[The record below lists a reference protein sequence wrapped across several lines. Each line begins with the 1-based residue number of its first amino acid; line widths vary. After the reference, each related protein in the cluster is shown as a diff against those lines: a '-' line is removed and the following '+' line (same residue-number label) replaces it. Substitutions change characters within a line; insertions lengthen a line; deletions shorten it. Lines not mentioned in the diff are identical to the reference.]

1 MTQHEIF
8 IGLGIIFL
16 GFGPLMAGAIY
27 IYFNMDKVFLVP
39 EDQVRK

>member
-16 GFGPLMAGAIY
+16 GFGPILAGALY
-27 IYFNMDKVFLVP
+27 IYCNMDKVFLVP
-39 EDQVRK
+39 EDQVGK